1 MGSSMS
7 RYKRAP
13 IYYACLPSIQSC
25 IGNIELCYHDLT
37 SQGCYKCYHY
47 TENQSLYSEEDT
59 TAIFHSVDWGSHE
72 RYLNSIPQAKKTKV
86 IKYMH
91 NWQTTGRQ
99 KQLFSDV
106 HDTDISL
113 CPFGCGQSENPQH
126 YLQCLVPPNPD
137 ESRTCFRSIA
147 SWMKKSLTHPVLQVI
162 IIKAMKIWL
171 KGDSPSAQ
179 DITLENEEY
188 EDEII
193 QAHTNQHAIGWNNFV
208 KERLSKRWSEIQQ
221 SHYNMMNRHRNTKC
235 QDPLPPKYSS
245 QWWSSNLI

>member
-1 MGSSMS
+1 
-7 RYKRAP
+7 
-13 IYYACLPSIQSC
+13 
-25 IGNIELCYHDLT
+25 
-37 SQGCYKCYHY
+37 
-47 TENQSLYSEEDT
+47 
-59 TAIFHSVDWGSHE
+59 
-72 RYLNSIPQAKKTKV
+72 
-86 IKYMH
+86 MH

-235 QDPLPPKYSS
+235 QYPPLLSKRWSEIQQSHYNMSPQYQMPRPPPTS
-245 QWWSSNLI
+245 QVLRSVVGIKSYQANYLLQP